1 MSSPVPLPVT
11 RANPP
16 IGTRSGPRHCWPPS
30 ASVCPRSAWSRWSP
44 SSPRGSTRWR
54 TTTVT
59 AKNLM
64 ARDIKTAESYECEW
78 EEWVWM
84 REPFK
89 PREEREWWETALD
102 RRPLKIFF
110 SLYVWFADKYDKL
123 LRVSIAPSVCKV
135 CVCEECIFGR
145 VLLRLGEITF
155 GQEMVVD
162 RSELPWRLEMAT
174 NRSSTKW
181 PSRKRACAIS

>member
-110 SLYVWFADKYDKL
+110 LCMYDLPISMINYCVWVLPLLYAKY
-123 LRVSIAPSVCKV
+123 VSAKNA
-135 CVCEECIFGR
+135 F
-145 VLLRLGEITF
+145 LGECF
-155 GQEMVVD
+155 GG
-162 RSELPWRLEMAT
+162 
-174 NRSSTKW
+174 
-181 PSRKRACAIS
+181 

>member
-44 SSPRGSTRWR
+44 SSPRGSTRRNTKFWWR
-54 TTTVT
+54 VIS
-59 AKNLM
+59 KPRNPM
-64 ARDIKTAESYECEW
+64 SVNEKSEFEW
-78 EEWVWM
+78 ESLLSHER
-84 REPFK
+84 RESD
-89 PREEREWWETALD
+89 ERLLWIVV
-102 RRPLKIFF
+102 PLRFFF

-181 PSRKRACAIS
+181 PSRKRARAIS